1 MGVTREDKEEGV
13 GSRDCALLEWAGGT
27 ASVPCTAIALIRHA
41 VAMFFATTLPFHS
54 LDDKKKY
61 VIILLDGGS
70 TRNLFVSCNGLRPH
84 NKERATRLTK
94 DKILNPVVTRN
105 VLHVVGGDGMRITLF
120 KVTEMIL
127 GCKNCLF
134 FNRMI

>member
-54 LDDKKKY
+54 
-61 VIILLDGGS
+61 
-70 TRNLFVSCNGLRPH
+70 
-84 NKERATRLTK
+84 TRLTK

-105 VLHVVGGDGMRITLF
+105 VLHVVGGDGMRMTLF